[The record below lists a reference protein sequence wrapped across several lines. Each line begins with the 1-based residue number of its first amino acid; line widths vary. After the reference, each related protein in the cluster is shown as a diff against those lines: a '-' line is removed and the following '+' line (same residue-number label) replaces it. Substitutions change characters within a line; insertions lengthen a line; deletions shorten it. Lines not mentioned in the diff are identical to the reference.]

1 MKRDN
6 CATIRPTSAPKPS
19 IDDLILN
26 NAECYSEHC
35 VLKKSG
41 HTEAVRPFGGCL
53 SLFLAPASTHLLG
66 SKSSSLVGLCTKK
79 GSL

>member
-1 MKRDN
+1 MRFAADGRTDPDTEN
-6 CATIRPTSAPKPS
+6 GHYENIY
-19 IDDLILN
+19 ID
-26 NAECYSEHC
+26 NAECYGEHC